1 MARFRESTRYTIE
14 EIQAKAQEDAPY
26 ALLALAVRPAP
37 HPPPRDRRGALESH
51 GRQHLRWDPG
61 QHLGILHRPSDPRAY
76 RSQRRAPVP
85 ETFASMAKVRQG
97 STAKTRAS
105 DMLQNSGSLYFA
117 RVARSPAA
125 TISWRWRN
133 GPNSLPTGRRRSLR
147 GRMLLVTADNKEAR
161 RPYSAFQAKKSLLVV
176 GKWYVLS
183 GTKSV
188 KPPRTR

>member
-85 ETFASMAKVRQG
+85 ETFTSMAKVRQG
-97 STAKTRAS
+97 STATARTFVVYS
-105 DMLQNSGSLYFA
+105 EVLQNSRSLSFA
-117 RVARSPAA
+117 RAARSSTA
-125 TISWRWRN
+125 TTSWLWWN
-133 GPNSLPTGRRRSLR
+133 GRDSLPTGRRRDLRSWCRGYLLWHGGWAHRSALASLSCE
-147 GRMLLVTADNKEAR
+147 GRSR
-161 RPYSAFQAKKSLLVV
+161 
-176 GKWYVLS
+176 
-183 GTKSV
+183 
-188 KPPRTR
+188 